1 MIFREKTALPPAAT
15 RKRPPSPNCP
25 TAGTPRV
32 SLLDENGG
40 KQPLDYVEYDPVT
53 KALRF
58 TTHRIGTFILEE

>member
-1 MIFREKTALPPAAT
+1 MIFREKNGVAASTNPETPALPV
-15 RKRPPSPNCP
+15 P
-25 TAGTPRV
+25 TSGTPRV
-32 SLLDENGG
+32 FLLGENGG